1 MTRRYPTP
9 EVAISADER
18 GVIKQLAPLRRTLE
32 KLVRSQHERHGPV
45 SESAYAAAVELHYTL
60 LLEAYNRGVST
71 MRVGLHRGEGV
82 DHETLDDAISYALEQ
97 SKGDASGK

>member
-9 EVAISADER
+9 EVSISADER
-18 GVIKQLAPLRRTLE
+18 GVVKQLAPLRRTLE

-82 DHETLDDAISYALEQ
+82 DHEMIDASVAFALET
-97 SKGDASGK
+97 KGDTSGR